1 MIISISLSIAGLIL
15 FLTGIVVLTGGDGV
29 QMRQRYL
36 VGFALLLAGSA
47 LFAGAAVTAAKW

>member
-1 MIISISLSIAGLIL
+1 MLFSISLSIAGLIL

-36 VGFALLLAGSA
+36 VGFMLLLTGSA